1 MKRGWQVEA
10 YVDDG
15 SVLKTYTIVA
25 TSSNGITVEQDVNS
39 QFLSR
44 QATSGGV
51 QFSPYIGFEDGADG
65 AESTY
70 EGIRVQVFVGM
81 FADGEKHMDD
91 GVHSYASSNQRQ
103 FVGQQTYTLTVG
115 KSGSSTSYTHP
126 LVTIDGDVAK
136 WTSDYSGAKSSS
148 TAETTEKASSSV
160 LSASA
165 AFLRVLASAP

>member
-1 MKRGWQVEA
+1 M
-10 YVDDG
+10 
-15 SVLKTYTIVA
+15 
-25 TSSNGITVEQDVNS
+25 
-39 QFLSR
+39 
-44 QATSGGV
+44 
-51 QFSPYIGFEDGADG
+51 
-65 AESTY
+65 
-70 EGIRVQVFVGM
+70 QVFVGM

-148 TAETTEKASSSV
+148 TAVAFVPLSGTALDDDGFEYIEEERFYDGDGCYDFTLSVTNVNLGEDHSTTFSV
-160 LSASA
+160 TNSWEFAWEEGGSPEERNSYPA
-165 AFLRVLASAP
+165 C